1 MTMNRRTFV
10 QVATGTALAT
20 TSRTAWAQAYPTR
33 PVRLVV
39 AFVPGGAT
47 DTLARQI
54 SNDLK
59 EALGEP
65 VVIEN
70 RPGAGGYIAWSHVA
84 SSEPDGHTLLLAENA
99 LGMSQ
104 ALYRGK
110 SVELRSADA
119 IRCGRRRSR
128 PRRRR

>member
-1 MTMNRRTFV
+1 MRSQRHPAAAF
-10 QVATGTALAT
+10 
-20 TSRTAWAQAYPTR
+20 AQAYPSR

-54 SNDLK
+54 SEDLK
-59 EALGEP
+59 QALGEA

-70 RPGAGGYIAWSHVA
+70 RPGAGGYIAWNHVA

-104 ALYRGK
+104 ALYRARHRRI
-110 SVELRSADA
+110 S
-119 IRCGRRRSR
+119 IR
-128 PRRRR
+128 